1 MSCLSHRCSVSLLS
15 KSQKMNTRRRRR
27 GPAAVARPGRARSAP
42 RPAAVSRS
50 PPFVAARA
58 PARRSSYSAA
68 NACGPGQLHL
78 ALGDVRPPSAHH
90 VPVRRFR
97 SRLRPF
103 LRVTRH
109 GQARGA
115 PSWRAIPCTSA
126 ELMASTAA
134 ETLRW
139 VPILCP
145 YGSSDRD
152 FDRCCVPPGHGAVR
166 LELSSCLFLAAPS
179 CPAFLRPPTRRLHD
193 TGDHSAHKAHGF
205 DRFLSSLNSPPS
217 RRFAISAP
225 SP

>member
-1 MSCLSHRCSVSLLS
+1 M
-15 KSQKMNTRRRRR
+15 
-27 GPAAVARPGRARSAP
+27 
-42 RPAAVSRS
+42 
-50 PPFVAARA
+50 
-58 PARRSSYSAA
+58 
-68 NACGPGQLHL
+68 
-78 ALGDVRPPSAHH
+78 
-90 VPVRRFR
+90 PVRRSR

-109 GQARGA
+109 SKARGA

-145 YGSSDRD
+145 YSGFDRD
-152 FDRCCVPPGHGAVR
+152 FDRCCVPPGHAAVR

-179 CPAFLRPPTRRLHD
+179 CPAFLRPPTRRLVD

-225 SP
+225 SPSQFFSTFLLVPLHLFQLLPLFRPITKITPCVSRAPDTGVRVSGSPLGSLEPITKITPCIRARVSCAPDIRARVVSGAPS